1 MRTGLGLTSGL
12 VLGLVLTGCASTGT
26 TRTTGTDGLATGRPA
41 AATSSSAAPAP
52 APSGTEGPFG
62 PDGPDASDTPD
73 PALSGEPLPTLPPG
87 DPGTGS
93 PGPGATIETHAPGAP
108 VPAAAMLDTATVGA
122 VAGGTWTVGAA
133 PDRWCD
139 APRTPGAETVR
150 VQLLES
156 ADGRLVQSVSSYA
169 GTGAHRA
176 AVQAVQAATG
186 RLQTCGF
193 TLDRDPRLGAAS
205 ELLTRTAADGTDQV
219 VLVLA
224 ADGVGVVLMASGTPA
239 ERGAWDSLADLALG
253 SSCAAAADGCH

>member
-1 MRTGLGLTSGL
+1 MRSALGVASAL

-26 TRTTGTDGLATGRPA
+26 TRTTGADGLTTGLPA
-41 AATSSSAAPAP
+41 AVTSTSAAP

-62 PDGPDASDTPD
+62 PEGPDASDTPD

-87 DPGTGS
+87 DPGTGA
-93 PGPGATIETHAPGAP
+93 PGPGDPGDTPARSVP

-122 VAGGTWTVGAA
+122 VAGGDWAVGTA
-133 PDRWCD
+133 PHAWCD
-139 APRTPGAETVR
+139 APRPPGAGPAR
-150 VQLLES
+150 VQVLES
-156 ADGRLVQSVSSYA
+156 ADGRLVQSVGSYA
-169 GTGAHRA
+169 GTGARRA
-176 AVQAVQAATG
+176 AAQAVEVATE

-193 TLDRDPRLGAAS
+193 TRDRDPRLGAAS

-224 ADGVGVVLMASGTPA
+224 AEGVGVVLMASGTAA
-239 ERGAWDSLADLALG
+239 ERGAWESLADLALG